1 VHGPFMKTPVKSNVF
16 HLFLG
21 KVQLVMLRRP
31 TVSDVPA
38 TGLRAHT
45 HTMEKSNCIPSR
57 TLTTSEFVLLNH
69 FNL

>member
-45 HTMEKSNCIPSR
+45 YTRWRKAIAFLQEH
-57 TLTTSEFVLLNH
+57 
-69 FNL
+69 